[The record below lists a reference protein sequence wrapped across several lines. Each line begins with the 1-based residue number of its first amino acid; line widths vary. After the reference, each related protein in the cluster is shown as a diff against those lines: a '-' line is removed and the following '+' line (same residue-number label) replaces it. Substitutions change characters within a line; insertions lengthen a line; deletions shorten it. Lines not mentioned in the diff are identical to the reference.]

1 MLEET
6 WLQELSEL
14 LYNSRYQLLYS
25 VLLILIVSLLKW
37 LVNKFINNN
46 VKDITIRYK
55 WRKMTTYLSFIITLA
70 LILPIWLKGFKS
82 FLTYLGLSTAGLA
95 IALRDLIASFIG
107 WVFIFWRRPFSIGD
121 RIEIDGMA
129 GDVIDIRL
137 FQFSLIEIG
146 NWVDADQS
154 TGRVVHIPNNKI
166 LSCDISNYTAGFS
179 LIWNEIPVLIT
190 FESDWERAKEILL
203 SIAREESD
211 DVEVNRTKI
220 DQAAKKFLI
229 YYGNLEP
236 IVYTRVKESGVLLT
250 IRYLCEPQQRRNSE
264 GVIWE
269 NILKV
274 FSQVERIELAYPTQ
288 RFYLKN
294 IKERQGIEINDKYRE
309 GDENGD

>member
-25 VLLILIVSLLKW
+25 VLLILIISLLKW

-236 IVYTRVKESGVLLT
+236 IVYTRVRESGVLLT

>member
-25 VLLILIVSLLKW
+25 VLLILIISLLKW

-236 IVYTRVKESGVLLT
+236 IVYTRVRESGVLLT

-309 GDENGD
+309 GDENGN

>member
-14 LYNSRYQLLYS
+14 LYNSRYQLLYF
-25 VLLILIVSLLKW
+25 VLLILIISLLKW

-55 WRKMTTYLSFIITLA
+55 WRKITTYLSFIIALA
-70 LILPIWLKGFKS
+70 LILPIWLKGFES

-154 TGRVVHIPNNKI
+154 TGRVVHIPNNKV

-211 DVEVNRTKI
+211 DVEVNRAKI

-236 IVYTRVKESGVLLT
+236 IVYTRVRESGVLLT

-269 NILKV
+269 NILNV
-274 FSQVERIELAYPTQ
+274 FSQIERIELAYPTQ

-294 IKERQGIEINDKYRE
+294 NKERQEVEINDKYRE

>member
-250 IRYLCEPQQRRNSE
+250 IRYLCEPQQLRNSE